1 MNFLIGIIIIAIGL
15 VLIVKT
21 EWFLNNFGRI
31 GFFEEH
37 FGTSGGTRLG
47 YKLIGML
54 AIFIG
59 ILTATGSISGFM
71 GWIRSEE
78 PSCRERV

>member
-1 MNFLIGIIIIAIGL
+1 MTFFIGLVIIAIGL
-15 VLIVKT
+15 ILIIKT

-54 AIFIG
+54 AVFIG
-59 ILTATGSISGFM
+59 IMTVTGMISGFM
-71 GWIRSEE
+71 GFVLSPLLQYYR
-78 PSCRERV
+78 